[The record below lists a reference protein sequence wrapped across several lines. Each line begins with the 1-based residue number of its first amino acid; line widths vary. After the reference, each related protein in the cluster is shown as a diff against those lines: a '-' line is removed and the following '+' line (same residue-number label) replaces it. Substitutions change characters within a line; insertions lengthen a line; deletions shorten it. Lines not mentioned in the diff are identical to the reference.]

1 MISMTIDFDQIID
14 RRNTNSLKWD
24 SMEARYG
31 VSPDTGIPMWVADMD
46 FRPPEAVNDMLLA
59 NAKHGING
67 YFGDDT
73 DYKASIVSWMERR
86 HDFKVEPSWIT
97 TVPGVVPGYSLAI
110 QAFSEP
116 GDGVLVF
123 SPVYH
128 AFGRA
133 IAANNRRLIES
144 ELVQRDGVY
153 QIDFDGLADLVDERT
168 KVMLLCSPHNPG
180 GRVWT
185 ADELRR
191 LCTFCVERG
200 ILIVSDEVHHDLVFD
215 GHRHV
220 ATATLSEE
228 IAANTITFA
237 AASKTFNLAGFMTA
251 AAIISNAD
259 IRRRYVAQVSAC
271 GLGPNRLGILA
282 TTAAYNHGEV
292 WLEALLPYLKHN
304 EALLAE
310 GLEAALPGARVMRM
324 PSTYLSWVDMSEVD
338 LPFKTLVERMEK
350 NAGIATNHG
359 AAFGKGGELFLRFNL
374 ACPKSVVENAIAR
387 LEQEFADLRSQQT
400 SFV

>member
-1 MISMTIDFDQIID
+1 MTFDFDRIID

-24 SMEARYG
+24 LMEARYG
-31 VSPDTGIPMWVADMD
+31 VSKDTGIPMWVADMD
-46 FRPPEAVNDMLLA
+46 FLPPDAVNEMLQA
-59 NAKHGING
+59 NAAHGING
-67 YFGDDT
+67 YYGDESS
-73 DYKASIVSWMERR
+73 YQNAIVSWLDRR
-86 HDFKVEPSWIT
+86 HGYTVDPAWIT

-133 IAANNRRLIES
+133 IEANGRKVVES
-144 ELVQRDGVY
+144 ELVQRDGQY
-153 QIDFDGLADLVDERT
+153 HMDFEGLADLVDERT
-168 KVMLLCSPHNPG
+168 KILLLCSPHNPG

-185 ADELRR
+185 EEELRE
-191 LCTFCVERG
+191 LCDFCLKRN
-200 ILIVSDEVHHDLVFD
+200 ILIISDEVHHDLVFD

-220 ATATLSEE
+220 VTATLSEE

-251 AAIISNAD
+251 AAIISNPE
-259 IRRRYVAQVSAC
+259 IRRKYVRQVHAC

-282 TTAAYNHGEV
+282 TVAAYDHGEL

-304 EALLAE
+304 EERFAE
-310 GLEAALPGARVMRM
+310 GLEAAIPGAKVMRM
-324 PSTYLSWVDMSEVD
+324 PSTYLSWVDMSGVD
-338 LPFKTLVERMEK
+338 LEFKEIVNRIEQE
-350 NAGIATNHG
+350 AQIATNLG
-359 AAFGKGGELFLRFNL
+359 AAFGKGGEQFMRFNL
-374 ACPKSVVENAIAR
+374 ACPTSVVKDALGRIEHVF
-387 LEQEFADLRSQQT
+387 EDLRTQAT
-400 SFV
+400 IG